1 MKNILYPLLY
11 LLNIAKEVI
20 FLGFFVTVAGG
31 SRSVL
36 QYFNSFSSVVNFQFL
51 TKSTFVYLNNLSC
64 IFSSQVIL
72 CHLFSIVVPIILSGT
87 TRLGKVSFYNYC
99 LDVMKAPIQPIIL
112 SHKLAALKL
121 IRKKL
126 LNNGKNEQG
135 THCTKMGA
143 DKDQL
148 TAKCCFG
155 VFNFSEKRT

>member
-11 LLNIAKEVI
+11 LLNIAKEVV
-20 FLGFFVTVAGG
+20 FVGFFVTVAGG

-36 QYFNSFSSVVNFQFL
+36 QYFNSFSSVVNSQFL
-51 TKSTFVYLNNLSC
+51 TKSTFVFYLNNLSF

-126 LNNGKNEQG
+126 LNKKIYMWYLFTMFISTE
-135 THCTKMGA
+135 
-143 DKDQL
+143 
-148 TAKCCFG
+148 
-155 VFNFSEKRT
+155 FS